1 VTALLF
7 DQNLSPK
14 LVGELVDVFPG
25 SVHVSEAGL
34 DQALDRAVW
43 EYARAN
49 NLVLVSKD
57 ADFGEL
63 GLLLGFPPKVVWIR
77 RGNCTTHDIVD
88 LLRDN
93 RETIDALAQGDE
105 SSVLAVF

>member
-14 LVGELVDVFPG
+14 LVGRLKDAFPG

-34 DQALDRAVW
+34 ARALDRLVW

-49 NLVLVSKD
+49 NLILVSRD

-63 GLLLGFPPKVVWIR
+63 GLILGFPPKVVWMR
-77 RGNCTTHDIVD
+77 RGNCTTADIEG

-93 RETIDALAQGDE
+93 HDSIEALAQDDD